1 MVFFFSDCQ
10 TKMPSKLAL
19 DEDLQQNFWILSEE
33 IVGKPTEPLSEDNVI
48 ESASRASTASSEGN
62 YC

>member
-1 MVFFFSDCQ
+1 
-10 TKMPSKLAL
+10 MPSKLAL

-48 ESASRASTASSEGN
+48 AHCVIETVSRASTATIEGN

>member
-1 MVFFFSDCQ
+1 
-10 TKMPSKLAL
+10 MPSKLAL

-48 ESASRASTASSEGN
+48 AHCVIETVSRASTATSEGN

>member
-1 MVFFFSDCQ
+1 
-10 TKMPSKLAL
+10 MPSKLAL

-33 IVGKPTEPLSEDNVI
+33 IVGKPTESLSEDNVI
-48 ESASRASTASSEGN
+48 ESVSRASTATSEGN